1 MTAVDKLKWVLFD
14 AVTLDEKQ
22 RRLVQLSVR
31 VGVYARAFPCR
42 AQDAKR
48 MLATIRQAQIE
59 LAMRSPLSVRL
70 SEIVPSFHGGSVMKE
85 SIIYKEK

>member
-1 MTAVDKLKWVLFD
+1 
-14 AVTLDEKQ
+14 
-22 RRLVQLSVR
+22 
-31 VGVYARAFPCR
+31 
-42 AQDAKR
+42 